1 MDGVV
6 VKVDDLGLQRD
17 LGIVG
22 REPRWAVAWKFPPQE
37 ATTILRQILVN
48 VGRTGTLNPYAELEP
63 VRVGGVEVQHATL
76 HNLDDIHRKDVRE
89 GDTVIVRR
97 AGEVIPQIVAPV
109 LNLRPDSAQPWSM
122 PTKCPSCRRPVERH
136 DDDAMFYCV
145 NPRCPAIVQR
155 GIEHLASRGAMDIR
169 GLGEKLIAL
178 LLHRGLIADA
188 ADIFLLPQRRDAL
201 GQIPGLGEKRTR
213 KGEDR
218 YEPGKR
224 VDNLIGAIEASKSRG
239 LERLLFGLGIRH
251 VGAEVAGLLADRFGS
266 LDAILTADVDDLA
279 AVDGVGP
286 IIAASIVEWALDGG
300 NWALIARLQRAG
312 VNDETPGTRTP
323 QHLTP
328 TKPLWTDFA
337 SSSRDALTTS
347 LAPEAEAALKR
358 WGAAVGSSVS
368 KNTTALFAGEA
379 AGSKLRR
386 ATDLDIP
393 VWDGDRLTAGHRRT
407 PNRPGHS
414 GGTQSSSRGGVGA
427 SAALGA
433 VAAPPGCLTPSFPGP
448 LVIPLRGNDGED
460 SGYLGG
466 HVLRDRSTPTRHRPD
481 VNRLQP
487 FTSATI
493 SLPPAYGCA
502 QDDL

>member
-1 MDGVV
+1 MPKAGFDAMNAEIEQGNEARAADGKRPLSLYANPRNAAAGSVRRKTHRSPRRAPRHRRLPARLGRLARRRRPPRYALGHPRLARRSGTPHHPHTARHDDIDAVLKACERWTRRRDTLPFDIDGVV

-122 PTKCPSCRRPVERH
+122 PTKCPSCRRPVQRH

-178 LLHRGLIADA
+178 LLQRGLIADA

-201 GQIPGLGEKRTR
+201 G
-213 KGEDR
+213 
-218 YEPGKR
+218 
-224 VDNLIGAIEASKSRG
+224 KS
-239 LERLLFGLGIRH
+239 
-251 VGAEVAGLLADRFGS
+251 
-266 LDAILTADVDDLA
+266 
-279 AVDGVGP
+279 
-286 IIAASIVEWALDGG
+286 
-300 NWALIARLQRAG
+300 
-312 VNDETPGTRTP
+312 
-323 QHLTP
+323 
-328 TKPLWTDFA
+328 
-337 SSSRDALTTS
+337 
-347 LAPEAEAALKR
+347 
-358 WGAAVGSSVS
+358 
-368 KNTTALFAGEA
+368 
-379 AGSKLRR
+379 
-386 ATDLDIP
+386 P
-393 VWDGDRLTAGHRRT
+393 VWAKSAPAKAKTAT
-407 PNRPGHS
+407 NP
-414 GGTQSSSRGGVGA
+414 A
-427 SAALGA
+427 SA
-433 VAAPPGCLTPSFPGP
+433 
-448 LVIPLRGNDGED
+448 
-460 SGYLGG
+460 
-466 HVLRDRSTPTRHRPD
+466 STT
-481 VNRLQP
+481 
-487 FTSATI
+487 
-493 SLPPAYGCA
+493 
-502 QDDL
+502 